1 MSKILLIEDED
12 IFVDMFGDSLK
23 KAGFEVS
30 AAKNGAWGVK
40 EALNNN
46 FDLVIVDMV
55 MPAMSGEEV
64 VEKLKADD
72 KTKNI
77 PIIVISAS
85 VSLATQRRVE
95 GAGIAAFFVKT
106 QIIPSDLTRKVKEL
120 LRID

>member
-12 IFVDMFGDSLK
+12 VFVDMFGDSLR

-30 AAKNGAWGVK
+30 VAKNGAWGVA

-64 VEKLKADD
+64 IKKLKTND
-72 KTKNI
+72 KTKNV
-77 PIIVISAS
+77 PIVVISAS
-85 VSLATQRRVE
+85 VSVEMQRRVE
-95 GAGIAAFFVKT
+95 KAGIAAFFVKT
-106 QIIPSDLTRKVKEL
+106 QIIPSDLTKKVKEL
-120 LRID
+120 LGIN